1 MKRLSFFLNNN
12 VILNLFQYL
21 ITIIMTL
28 FLVGCSEF
36 NAVKSPSVEI
46 TADTSADMCRIELSA
61 GRYGIIRYTTDGS
74 IPQFRSALYEET
86 LSLPVGTTLR
96 TASFCP
102 GGRRSEIVTVT
113 VERPVDASVI
123 IQNSEYCPTPAD
135 SEPSK

>member
-1 MKRLSFFLNNN
+1 MKRMSFFLNKG
-12 VILNLFQYL
+12 ILNLFQYL

-28 FLVGCSEF
+28 LLIGCSEF

-113 VERPVDASVI
+113 VERPADKSLS
-123 IQNSEYCPTPAD
+123 IQNGEYCPTPPD
-135 SEPSK
+135 SESSK

>member
-1 MKRLSFFLNNN
+1 MKRMSFFLNKGM
-12 VILNLFQYL
+12 LNMFQYL

-74 IPQFRSALYEET
+74 IPQFRSALYEEA

-102 GGRRSEIVTVT
+102 GGRRSQIVTVT
-113 VERPVDASVI
+113 VERPVDTSVI
-123 IQNSEYCPTPAD
+123 IQNGEYCPAPAD
-135 SEPSK
+135 SESSK